1 MVSPLLNDRYELGPL
16 LGSGGM
22 ADVHRA
28 TDRLLDRQVAV
39 KVLRDVAG
47 DPADRARFTA
57 EARTLANLSHR
68 GLVTVLDAGIDEQH
82 PFLVMEL
89 VEGRSLSQA
98 LDDGPLGADE
108 TARIG
113 AELAATLA
121 HTHDRGVV
129 HRDLKPGNVL
139 LGSDRRVKL
148 ADFGIARLIGDTV
161 RHTRTGTAIGTAAY
175 LSPEQVRGEDV
186 STAVDVYSLGL
197 VLLESLTGERAFPGS
212 PTESAL
218 ARLHRDPEVPTTL
231 DDRWRRLLLAMTAP
245 AAADR
250 PTARQVAASL
260 EELRTPP
267 AATTHGDD
275 ATAVMTAPVAVT
287 AQVPPAPSTPPSEEP
302 APDPAQDATE
312 DGRPDERPAR
322 VPGESFA
329 DRAGAAIAHA
339 PGRALARLRE
349 TPAHQRGVAGAVAAI
364 LLLVLVAGLASGD
377 DEPAGERPDEQR
389 GQSQRR

>member
-47 DPADRARFTA
+47 DPADRARFTT

-68 GLVTVLDAGIDEQH
+68 GLVTVLDAGIDEEH

-89 VEGRSLSQA
+89 VEGRSLSAA
-98 LDDGPLGADE
+98 LAEGPLSAVE
-108 TARIG
+108 TARVG
-113 AELAATLA
+113 AELASTLA

-129 HRDLKPGNVL
+129 HRDLKPANVL
-139 LGSDRRVKL
+139 LGDDRRVKL

-161 RHTRTGTAIGTAAY
+161 RHTRTGTAVGTAAY

-212 PTESAL
+212 PTESAM
-218 ARLHRDPEVPTTL
+218 ARLHRDPDVPSTL
-231 DDRWRRLLLAMTAP
+231 DDRWRRLLLAMTAADPAQRP
-245 AAADR
+245 AAHE
-250 PTARQVAASL
+250 VAASL
-260 EELRTPP
+260 EDLRAPQGADP
-267 AATTHGDD
+267 
-275 ATAVMTAPVAVT
+275 TAVLTAPVRVT
-287 AQVPPAPSTPPSEEP
+287 
-302 APDPAQDATE
+302 
-312 DGRPDERPAR
+312 AR
-322 VPGESFA
+322 VPGETLP
-329 DRAGAAIAHA
+329 DRAGAAVAHA
-339 PGRALARLRE
+339 PGRLWARLRE
-349 TPAHQRGVAGAVAAI
+349 TPAHQRGVAGAVAAV
-364 LLLVLVAGLASGD
+364 LLLVLVAGLASGGD
-377 DEPAGERPDEQR
+377 DASGEQPPAQQGR
-389 GQSQRR
+389 GQDLQGRGR